1 MNNIKFRGFRK
12 DGKGWVEGNLFVPNK
27 LVRGV
32 YICPDT
38 TMADFFPDIDKE
50 DEPIKELPK
59 SDGIAL
65 GHFYEV
71 EPNSVGMSVGLS
83 DKNGKEIFGSIP
95 IDGAIS
101 KGGDVVKHDDYT
113 NGGCVTFEQYKRISH
128 VIIHSIA
135 KGLKLQG
142 LPNSI
147 IESKHIE
154 IIGNQYQQ

>member
-1 MNNIKFRGFRK
+1 MNNIKFRGLRT

-32 YICPDT
+32 YICQDT
-38 TMADFFPDIDKE
+38 TMADFFPNIDKE

-71 EPNSVGMSVGLS
+71 EPNSVGMSTGLT
-83 DKNGKEIFGSIP
+83 DKNGKEIFGSI
-95 IDGAIS
+95 DGS
-101 KGGDVVKHDDYT
+101 SGGDILTCYELKVAIVFEAGQFVGKHLNNAMAT
-113 NGGCVTFEQYKRISH
+113 E
-128 VIIHSIA
+128 
-135 KGLKLQG
+135 LQNRNW
-142 LPNSI
+142 LQFT
-147 IESKHIE
+147 